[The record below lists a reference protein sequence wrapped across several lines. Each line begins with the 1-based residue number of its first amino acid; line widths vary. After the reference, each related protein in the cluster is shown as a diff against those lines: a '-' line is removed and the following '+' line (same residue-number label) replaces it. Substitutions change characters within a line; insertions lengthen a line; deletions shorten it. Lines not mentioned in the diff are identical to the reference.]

1 MMRRLSFLFP
11 ILMFLGVN
19 LTAQLTD
26 DLIHGIRVDLVYL
39 SSDYTEGRLTGTEG
53 EARAADYLVRRF
65 REMGLQPA
73 GDNSTFLQA
82 FPYTMKEN
90 PHAEEGRD
98 ITGHNVV
105 AYLDNGAPYTAV
117 IGAHYDHLG
126 LGGPGSLHAGQ
137 DAIHNGADDN
147 ASGVASMLYIAE
159 FLADGNFTNHNYL
172 FIGFSGEELGLIGS
186 KAFTNDPTI
195 DLEKVSYMI
204 NMDMLGR
211 MPEEKKLVV
220 NGVGTSPAW
229 ETALGKINIHEIQVA
244 TTESGVGPSDHTSF
258 YLKDIP
264 AVHFFSGLHQQYH
277 KPSDDA
283 NLINYQGLFEATEF
297 ILALIEQLDKI
308 DKMEFTPTQN
318 DQPEREAAAF
328 KVTLGVMPDYAFQGE
343 GMRIDAAIQ
352 GRPAEEAGIQGGDII
367 IQIGDL
373 EVKDIYDY
381 MEGLS
386 NFKPGEKA
394 KVKVKRKDQELE
406 YEVEF

>member
-1 MMRRLSFLFP
+1 MRRISFLIGF
-11 ILMFLGVN
+11 LMLLGSSLV
-19 LTAQLTD
+19 AQLTD
-26 DLIHGIRVDLVYL
+26 DLIHSLRVDLIYL
-39 SSDYTEGRLTGTEG
+39 ASDYTEGRLTGTEG

-82 FPYTMKEN
+82 FPYVMKEN
-90 PHAEEGRD
+90 PHAEEGRE
-98 ITGHNVV
+98 ITGHNVI

-126 LGGPGSLHAGQ
+126 LGGPGSLDAGQ
-137 DAIHNGADDN
+137 EAIHNGADDN
-147 ASGVASMLYIAE
+147 ASGVASMLYIAD
-159 FLADGNFTNHNYL
+159 FLAQENFTNHNYL
-172 FIGFSGEELGLIGS
+172 FIAFSGEELGLIGS
-186 KAFTNDPTI
+186 KAFTKDPTI

-211 MPEEKKLVV
+211 LPDDKKLVV
-220 NGVGTSPAW
+220 NGVGTSPSW
-229 ETALGKINIHEIQVA
+229 KPALEKIDLHGIQVA
-244 TTESGVGPSDHTSF
+244 ATESGVGPSDHTSF

-297 ILALIEQLDKI
+297 ILALIEQLDKV

-318 DQPEREAAAF
+318 DQPQRQAADF
-328 KVTLGVMPDYAFQGE
+328 KVTLGVMPDYSYQGE
-343 GMRIDAAIQ
+343 GMRIDAAVE
-352 GRPAEEAGIQGGDII
+352 GRPAEKAGLEGGDVII
-367 IQIGDL
+367 KIGDL
-373 EVKDIYDY
+373 DVKDIYDY

-386 NFKPGEKA
+386 KFQKGDKA
-394 KVKVKRKDQELE
+394 KVRVKRKEEELE